1 MDTKKKKKTTSYT
14 CVYKRP
20 TSDLGTHTGRKWGLK
35 KIMIFFLILISDKI
49 GFKIKTVMRDKE
61 KLHNDQEINSR
72 RKYKN
77 CKYICTQHQASLM
90 TQPVKNLPAIQEI
103 QKTWVQS
110 LDWEDLPEVE
120 MATYSSIVAWE
131 IPRTEEPGGL
141 QSIESQRVGLS
152 SVMSDSLRPYGPTV
166 FFQAPLSM
174 GFSRQQYQK
183 VPFRPPGDLPDPGI
197 EPAPPASAGALSLSH
212 QGSSWNTSAHK
223 ANANSY
229 KRGNEQ

>member
-1 MDTKKKKKTTSYT
+1 
-14 CVYKRP
+14 
-20 TSDLGTHTGRKWGLK
+20 
-35 KIMIFFLILISDKI
+35 
-49 GFKIKTVMRDKE
+49 MRDKE

-152 SVMSDSLRPYGPTV
+152 SVMSEV
-166 FFQAPLSM
+166 FQELPWWLSDKECTCRCWRCR
-174 GFSRQQYQK
+174 FNPWIRK
-183 VPFRPPGDLPDPGI
+183 IPWRTKWHLLVLLPG
-197 EPAPPASAGALSLSH
+197 ES
-212 QGSSWNTSAHK
+212 QGSS
-223 ANANSY
+223 
-229 KRGNEQ
+229 